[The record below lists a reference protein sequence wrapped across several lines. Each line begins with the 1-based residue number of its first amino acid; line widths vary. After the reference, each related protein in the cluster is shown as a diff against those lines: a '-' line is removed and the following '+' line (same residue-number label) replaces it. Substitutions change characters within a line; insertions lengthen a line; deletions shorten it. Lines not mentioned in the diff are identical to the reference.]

1 MHGTLVVA
9 VHFSKELNAPATT
22 EDESDDT
29 MDNLM
34 RN

>member
-1 MHGTLVVA
+1 MV

-29 MDNLM
+29 MGNLM